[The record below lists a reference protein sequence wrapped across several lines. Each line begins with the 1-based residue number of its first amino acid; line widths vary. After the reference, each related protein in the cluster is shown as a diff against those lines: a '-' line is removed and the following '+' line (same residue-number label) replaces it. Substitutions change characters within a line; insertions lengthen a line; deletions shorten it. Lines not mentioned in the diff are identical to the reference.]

1 MLGKKIQRRNV
12 CFFVAQC
19 NKYLFEQLERKIIR
33 IAKKV
38 NYSVLEI
45 IIRKEF
51 CFWFSLNFY
60 NFISSGIKMNN
71 IEKKKKAK
79 LFHRIF
85 LSA

>member
-12 CFFVAQC
+12 CFLAQC

-60 NFISSGIKMNN
+60 KFISSGIKMNN
-71 IEKKKKAK
+71 IEREKKAK